1 MSLSVLRDIVES
13 IKNADFHSV
22 MVDEISDVSNKDQA
36 VLCVRWD
43 DENLFSYE
51 DFLGL
56 HEMEKADAMSI
67 ANLLRTYFFIANF
80 FS

>member
-1 MSLSVLRDIVES
+1 
-13 IKNADFHSV
+13 

-36 VLCVRWD
+36 VFCVRWV

-56 HEMEKADAMSI
+56 HEMEKADAMII
-67 ANLLRTYFFIANF
+67 ANLLRTYF
-80 FS
+80 S

>member
-36 VLCVRWD
+36 VLCVRWV
-43 DENLFSYE
+43 DENLFS
-51 DFLGL
+51 
-56 HEMEKADAMSI
+56 
-67 ANLLRTYFFIANF
+67 
-80 FS
+80 